1 MSEID
6 TSSKDAASQDSAN
19 IPSQSQKA
27 GSGLFVKTKLLPL
40 VLTVVVF
47 VLDQGSK
54 LLIIKTIPPYTIG
67 ASFFGDFLRIIHV
80 YNPGIAFS
88 MGNSLPDT
96 LRSLLFAIIP
106 LVVLVVVLGIYFR
119 NDDFT
124 CFQRWSVAGIIGGG
138 LGNIYDRF
146 FRSEGV
152 VDFIDVKFYGLFGL
166 ERWPTFNIADA
177 AVLICG
183 FLLIISFIRAMIQ
196 ESKADKSQN

>member
-6 TSSKDAASQDSAN
+6 TSNKTTETNITENELHSGKSPASGHFFKN
-19 IPSQSQKA
+19 
-27 GSGLFVKTKLLPL
+27 KLLPL

-47 VLDQGSK
+47 VLDQGTK
-54 LLIIKTIPPYTIG
+54 FLIVKMIPPYTIG

-96 LRSLLFAIIP
+96 LRGLLFAIIP
-106 LVVLVVVLGIYFR
+106 LIVLIIVLAIYFR

-124 CFQRWSVAGIIGGG
+124 FFQRWAVAGIIGGG

-146 FRSEGV
+146 FRPEGV

-166 ERWPTFNIADA
+166 ERWPTFNVADA

-196 ESKADKSQN
+196 ESKEQKRS

>member
-6 TSSKDAASQDSAN
+6 TSSKDAVSQDSAN
-19 IPSQSQKA
+19 ISSQSKKA
-27 GSGLFVKTKLLPL
+27 CSCHFVKTKLLPL

-54 LLIIKTIPPYTIG
+54 LLIIKTIQPYTIG

-88 MGNSLPDT
+88 MGNNLPDT

-106 LVVLVVVLGIYFR
+106 LVMLVVVLGIYFR
-119 NDDFT
+119 KDDFT
-124 CFQRWSVAGIIGGG
+124 CFQRWAVAGIIGGG

-183 FLLIISFIRAMIQ
+183 FLLIMSFIRAMIQ
-196 ESKADKSQN
+196 ESKAEKSQD

>member
-1 MSEID
+1 MSEIE
-6 TSSKDAASQDSAN
+6 TSSKDAASQDSADV
-19 IPSQSQKA
+19 STSKKV
-27 GSGLFVKTKLLPL
+27 GSKHFVKTKLLPL

-54 LLIIKTIPPYTIG
+54 LLIIKNIPPYTIG

-88 MGNSLPDT
+88 MGNGLPDT
-96 LRSLLFAIIP
+96 LRGLLFAIIP

-124 CFQRWSVAGIIGGG
+124 NFQRWAVAGIIGGG

-196 ESKADKSQN
+196 ESKAEKSQD

>member
-6 TSSKDAASQDSAN
+6 TSNKTTETNITENELHSGKSPASGHFFKN
-19 IPSQSQKA
+19 
-27 GSGLFVKTKLLPL
+27 KLLPL

-47 VLDQGSK
+47 VLDQSTK
-54 LLIIKTIPPYTIG
+54 FLIVKTIPPYTIG

-96 LRSLLFAIIP
+96 LRGLLFAIIP
-106 LVVLVVVLGIYFR
+106 LIVLVIVLAIYFR

-124 CFQRWSVAGIIGGG
+124 FFQRWAVAGIIGGG

-146 FRSEGV
+146 FRPEGV

-166 ERWPTFNIADA
+166 ERWPTFNVADA

-196 ESKADKSQN
+196 ESKEQKRS

>member
-1 MSEID
+1 MSEIE
-6 TSSKDAASQDSAN
+6 TSSKDAASQDSADV
-19 IPSQSQKA
+19 STSKKA
-27 GSGLFVKTKLLPL
+27 GSKHFVKTKLLPL
-40 VLTVVVF
+40 VLTVIVF

-54 LLIIKTIPPYTIG
+54 LLIIKNIPPYTIG

-88 MGNSLPDT
+88 MGNGLPDT
-96 LRSLLFAIIP
+96 LRGLLFAIIP

-124 CFQRWSVAGIIGGG
+124 FFQRWAVAGIIGGG

-196 ESKADKSQN
+196 ESKAEKSQD

>member
-1 MSEID
+1 MSEIE
-6 TSSKDAASQDSAN
+6 TSSKDAASQNSADV
-19 IPSQSQKA
+19 STSKKA
-27 GSGLFVKTKLLPL
+27 GSKHFVKTKLLPL
-40 VLTVVVF
+40 VLTVIVF

-54 LLIIKTIPPYTIG
+54 LLIIKNIPPYTIG

-88 MGNSLPDT
+88 MGNGLPDT
-96 LRSLLFAIIP
+96 LRGLLFAIIP

-124 CFQRWSVAGIIGGG
+124 FFQRWAVAGIIGGG

-196 ESKADKSQN
+196 ESKAEKSQD

>member
-1 MSEID
+1 MSEIE
-6 TSSKDAASQDSAN
+6 TSSKDAASQNSADV
-19 IPSQSQKA
+19 STSKKA
-27 GSGLFVKTKLLPL
+27 GSKHFVKTKLLPL
-40 VLTVVVF
+40 VLTVIVF

-54 LLIIKTIPPYTIG
+54 LLIIKNIPPYTIG

-88 MGNSLPDT
+88 MGNGLPDT
-96 LRSLLFAIIP
+96 LRGLLFAIIP

-124 CFQRWSVAGIIGGG
+124 FFQRWAVAGIIGGG

>member
-1 MSEID
+1 MSKID
-6 TSSKDAASQDSAN
+6 TSMKDVEQNDLEN
-19 IPSQSQKA
+19 KPVTDVRQFLKI
-27 GSGLFVKTKLLPL
+27 KLLPL

-47 VLDQGSK
+47 VLDQGTK
-54 LLIIKTIPPYTIG
+54 LAIVKTIPPYTIG

-96 LRSLLFAIIP
+96 LRGLLFAIIP
-106 LVVLVVVLGIYFR
+106 LIVLLVVLGIYFR

-124 CFQRWSVAGIIGGG
+124 FFQRWTVAGIIGGG

-146 FRSEGV
+146 FRPEGV

-166 ERWPTFNIADA
+166 ERWPTFNVADA

-196 ESKADKSQN
+196 ESKAQKSQ

>member
-1 MSEID
+1 MSEIE
-6 TSSKDAASQDSAN
+6 TSSKDAASQNSADV
-19 IPSQSQKA
+19 STSKKA
-27 GSGLFVKTKLLPL
+27 GSKHFVKTKLLPL
-40 VLTVVVF
+40 VLTVIVF

-54 LLIIKTIPPYTIG
+54 VLIIKNIPPYTIG

-88 MGNSLPDT
+88 MGNGLPDT
-96 LRSLLFAIIP
+96 LRGLLFAIIP

-124 CFQRWSVAGIIGGG
+124 FFQRWAVAGIIGGG

-196 ESKADKSQN
+196 ESKAEKSQD

>member
-27 GSGLFVKTKLLPL
+27 GSSLFVKTKLLPL

-67 ASFFGDFLRIIHV
+67 ASFLGDFLRIIHV

-124 CFQRWSVAGIIGGG
+124 CFQRWAVAGIIGGG

>member
-1 MSEID
+1 MSEIE
-6 TSSKDAASQDSAN
+6 TSSKDAASQDSADVS
-19 IPSQSQKA
+19 ISKKA
-27 GSGLFVKTKLLPL
+27 GSKHFVKTKLLPL
-40 VLTVVVF
+40 VLTVIVF

-54 LLIIKTIPPYTIG
+54 LLIIKNIPPYTIG

-88 MGNSLPDT
+88 MGNGLPDT
-96 LRSLLFAIIP
+96 LRGLLFAIIP

-124 CFQRWSVAGIIGGG
+124 FFQRWAVAGIIGGG

-196 ESKADKSQN
+196 ESKAEKSQD

>member
-6 TSSKDAASQDSAN
+6 TSNKTTETN
-19 IPSQSQKA
+19 ITENELHSGKSPA
-27 GSGLFVKTKLLPL
+27 SGLFFKNKLLPL

-47 VLDQGSK
+47 VLDQGTK
-54 LLIIKTIPPYTIG
+54 FLIVKMIPPYTIG

-96 LRSLLFAIIP
+96 LRGLLFAIIP
-106 LVVLVVVLGIYFR
+106 LIVLIIVLAIYFR

-124 CFQRWSVAGIIGGG
+124 FFQRWAVAGIIGGG

-146 FRSEGV
+146 FRPEGV

-166 ERWPTFNIADA
+166 ERWPTFNVADA

-196 ESKADKSQN
+196 ESKEQKRS

>member
-1 MSEID
+1 MSEIE
-6 TSSKDAASQDSAN
+6 TSSKDAASQDSADV
-19 IPSQSQKA
+19 STSKKV
-27 GSGLFVKTKLLPL
+27 GSSHFVKTKLLPL

-54 LLIIKTIPPYTIG
+54 LLIIKNIPPYTIG

-88 MGNSLPDT
+88 MGNGLPDT
-96 LRSLLFAIIP
+96 LRGLLFAIIP

-124 CFQRWSVAGIIGGG
+124 NFQRWAVAGIIGGG

-196 ESKADKSQN
+196 ESKAEKSQD

>member
-1 MSEID
+1 MSKID
-6 TSSKDAASQDSAN
+6 TSNKTTEAN
-19 IPSQSQKA
+19 ITENELH
-27 GSGLFVKTKLLPL
+27 SGKSPASGHFFKNKLLPL

-47 VLDQGSK
+47 VLDQGTK
-54 LLIIKTIPPYTIG
+54 FLIVKMIPPYTIG

-96 LRSLLFAIIP
+96 LRGLLFAIIP
-106 LVVLVVVLGIYFR
+106 LIVLVIVLAIYFR

-124 CFQRWSVAGIIGGG
+124 FFQRWAVAGIIGGG

-146 FRSEGV
+146 FRPEGV

-166 ERWPTFNIADA
+166 ERWPTFNVADA

-196 ESKADKSQN
+196 ESKEQKRS

>member
-6 TSSKDAASQDSAN
+6 TSNKTTETNTPENELHSGKSPASGHFFKS
-19 IPSQSQKA
+19 
-27 GSGLFVKTKLLPL
+27 KLLPL

-47 VLDQGSK
+47 VLDQGTK
-54 LLIIKTIPPYTIG
+54 FLIVKMIPPYTIG

-96 LRSLLFAIIP
+96 LRGLLFAIIP
-106 LVVLVVVLGIYFR
+106 LIVLIIVLAIYFR

-124 CFQRWSVAGIIGGG
+124 FFQRWAVAGIIGGG

-146 FRSEGV
+146 FRPEGV

-166 ERWPTFNIADA
+166 ERWPTFNVADA

-196 ESKADKSQN
+196 ESKEQKHS

>member
-6 TSSKDAASQDSAN
+6 TSNKTTETNITENELHSGKSPASGHFFKS
-19 IPSQSQKA
+19 
-27 GSGLFVKTKLLPL
+27 KLLPL

-47 VLDQGSK
+47 VLDQGTK
-54 LLIIKTIPPYTIG
+54 FLIVKMIPPYTIG

-96 LRSLLFAIIP
+96 LRGLLFAIIP
-106 LVVLVVVLGIYFR
+106 LIVLIIVLAIYFR

-124 CFQRWSVAGIIGGG
+124 FFQRWAVAGIIGGG

-146 FRSEGV
+146 FRPEGV

-166 ERWPTFNIADA
+166 ERWPTFNVADA

-196 ESKADKSQN
+196 ESKEQKRS

>member
-27 GSGLFVKTKLLPL
+27 GSSHFVKTKLLPL
-40 VLTVVVF
+40 VLTVFVF

-67 ASFFGDFLRIIHV
+67 ASFLGDFLRIIHV

-124 CFQRWSVAGIIGGG
+124 CFQRWAVAGIIGGG

>member
-6 TSSKDAASQDSAN
+6 TSNKTTETN
-19 IPSQSQKA
+19 ITENELHSGKSPA
-27 GSGLFVKTKLLPL
+27 SGLFFKNKLLPL

-47 VLDQGSK
+47 VLDQGTK
-54 LLIIKTIPPYTIG
+54 FLIVKTIPPYTIG

-96 LRSLLFAIIP
+96 LRGLLFAIIP
-106 LVVLVVVLGIYFR
+106 LIVLIIVLAIYFR

-124 CFQRWSVAGIIGGG
+124 FFQRWAVAGIIGGG

-146 FRSEGV
+146 FRPEGV

-166 ERWPTFNIADA
+166 ERWPTFNVADA

-196 ESKADKSQN
+196 ESKEQKRS